1 MRIGILRAD
10 PAHEASRARRDRSG
24 RIDTDG
30 LDHGIARLE
39 ATGLAVQAVLESD
52 GYTVVSLP
60 VNSGLAGELVR
71 SGLDLVFNTYFGPA
85 RRQDQAHVASTLEYT
100 GVPFSGGSAACHF
113 IGLSKPLSKRLF
125 QAFGLPTSRFFVA
138 GDGDAAAAEAASLE
152 ESSGL
157 RFPLIV
163 KAPGEGEGIGID
175 ERSVVESR
183 ADLAA
188 AVARVVQR
196 FCQPALVEEFL
207 PGREFTVG
215 VLDGEVPRA
224 LPVLEIVLAPGQ
236 TFSHT
241 VKLAEAVPEVCP
253 AAIDASEADR
263 MNALAIRAGRALGCR
278 DCWRVDFRMDSAGN
292 PLILEVNTLP
302 GLQPGYSDLTRMAGP
317 AGIGYDGLVREILES
332 AVRFTRRKP
341 S

>member
-10 PAHEASRARRDRSG
+10 PAHEAWRARRHQDQEQL
-24 RIDTDG
+24 DQEQ

-39 ATGLAVQAVLESD
+39 ATGRAVQAVLEAD
-52 GYTVVSLP
+52 GHTVVSLP
-60 VNSGLAGELVR
+60 VNGGLASELVR

-85 RRQDQAHVASTLEYT
+85 RREDQAHVASTLEYAR
-100 GVPFSGGSAACHF
+100 VPFSGGGAACHF

-125 QAFGLPTSRFFVA
+125 QAFGLPTPRFF
-138 GDGDAAAAEAASLE
+138 AAEDPADAASLCDRL
-152 ESSGL
+152 GL

-183 ADLAA
+183 AALAA
-188 AVARVVQR
+188 AAARVAER
-196 FCQPALVEEFL
+196 FSQPALVEEFL

-215 VLDGEVPRA
+215 VLDGDAPRA
-224 LPVLEIVLAPGQ
+224 LPVLEIALAPGR
-236 TFSHT
+236 TFSYA
-241 VKLAEAVPEVCP
+241 VKSAEAVPEICP
-253 AAIDASEADR
+253 AEIDASQEELMAG
-263 MNALAIRAGRALGCR
+263 LAVRAGRALGCR
-278 DCWRVDFRMDSAGN
+278 DCWRVDFRMDAAGA

-317 AGIGYDGLVREILES
+317 AGIGYEGLVRRILES
-332 AVRFTRRKP
+332 AAAFSRRRP